1 MTARSGKSGKVRVG
15 ILVLITLA
23 TMLNYLDR
31 SVMGVAKPALTA
43 ELHIDAVTMGFI
55 FSAFSWTY
63 ALAQVPGGAVLDK
76 LGVRLTYA
84 ASLVLWSVA
93 TLAHGL
99 ASSVS
104 GLIGARLALGLAEAP
119 CYPSNSRILNS
130 WFPQDERARAT
141 GVYSVGQYVG
151 LGFMLPVLAWIVATW
166 GWRELFYIVGGIGV
180 VYGLVF
186 WWLYRDPH
194 EHTGVGKAELDLI
207 AAGGGTTTKPVPVPF
222 TVANIGKLLSKRQIA
237 GASIGQ
243 FCSNSTLVFFL
254 TWFPSYLA
262 EERGMTFIKAG
273 WMASLPYIAASVGV
287 LLGGFVSDRIIR
299 ATGNATLGRKL
310 PIITGL
316 LMTSTMIAANYF
328 ESNTVVIAIM
338 SFAFFGQGMCNLG
351 WTLISDVAPKSMV
364 GLTGG
369 VFNLCANLAGI
380 VTPIVIGVIVQATG
394 SFYGALAYV
403 AALGLVGVAAYVF
416 VVGPVER
423 VEI

>member
-1 MTARSGKSGKVRVG
+1 VKTGRVRLG

-43 ELHIDAVTMGFI
+43 ELGIDAVTMGFI

-99 ASSVS
+99 MTSVT
-104 GLIGARLALGLAEAP
+104 GLLSARLALGLAEAP

-130 WFPQDERARAT
+130 WFPQSERARAT

-151 LGFMLPVLAWIVATW
+151 LGFMLPVLAWIVANW
-166 GWRELFYIVGGIGV
+166 GWRSLFYIVGGLGIV
-180 VYGLVF
+180 FGLVF
-186 WWLYRDPH
+186 WALYRDPH
-194 EHTGVGKAELDLI
+194 EHKRVGQAELDLI
-207 AAGGGTTTKPVPVPF
+207 AAGGGSTAKPIPVPF
-222 TVANIGKLLSKRQIA
+222 TLANIGKLLSKRQIA

-262 EERGMTFIKAG
+262 DERGMTFIKAG

-299 ATGNATLGRKL
+299 STGNATLGRKL
-310 PIITGL
+310 PIIAGL
-316 LMTSTMIAANYF
+316 LMTSTMIAANYV
-328 ESNTVVIAIM
+328 ESNTLVIAIM

-380 VTPIVIGVIVQATG
+380 ATPIVIGVIVQATG

-416 VVGPVER
+416 IVGPVER

>member
-1 MTARSGKSGKVRVG
+1 MKPTRVRLG
-15 ILVLITLA
+15 ILALITLA

-31 SVMGVAKPALTA
+31 SVMGVAKPAMVA
-43 ELHIDAVTMGFI
+43 ELNISAVTMGFI

-99 ASSVS
+99 MHNVA
-104 GLIGARLALGLAEAP
+104 GLFGARLALGLAEAP

-130 WFPQDERARAT
+130 WFPQAERARAT

-151 LGFMLPVLAWIVATW
+151 LGFMLPVLAWIVSNW
-166 GWRELFYIVGGIGV
+166 GWRELFYVVGGIGV
-180 VYGLVF
+180 VYGFIF
-186 WWLYRDPH
+186 WALYRDPD
-194 EHTGVGKAELDLI
+194 EHPRLDQAELDLI
-207 AAGGGTTTKPVPVPF
+207 AAGGGSTAKPVPVPF
-222 TVANIGKLLSKRQIA
+222 TMANIGKLLSKRQIA

-262 EERGMTFIKAG
+262 DERGMTFIKAG
-273 WMASLPYIAASVGV
+273 WVASLPYIAASAGV

-310 PIITGL
+310 PIVVGL
-316 LMTSTMIAANYF
+316 LMCSTMIAANYVG
-328 ESNTVVIAIM
+328 SNALVIAIM

-351 WTLISDVAPKSMV
+351 WTLISDVAPKSMI

-380 VTPIVIGVIVQATG
+380 VTPIVIGLIVQATG

-416 VVGPVER
+416 IVGPVER
-423 VEI
+423 VEID

>member
-1 MTARSGKSGKVRVG
+1 MKPTRVRLG
-15 ILVLITLA
+15 ILVLITFA
-23 TMLNYLDR
+23 TMINYLDR
-31 SVMGVAKPALTA
+31 SVMGVAKPAMAA
-43 ELHIDAVTMGFI
+43 ELKISAVTMGFI

-63 ALAQVPGGAVLDK
+63 ALAQIPGGAVLDK

-84 ASLVLWSVA
+84 GSLVLWSVA

-99 ASSVS
+99 MHSIG
-104 GLIGARLALGLAEAP
+104 GLFGARLALGLAEAP

-130 WFPQDERARAT
+130 WFPQAERARAT

-151 LGFMLPVLAWIVATW
+151 LGFMLPVLAWIVSNW
-166 GWRELFYIVGGIGV
+166 GWRALFYIVGGTGV
-180 VYGLVF
+180 VYGLAF
-186 WWLYRDPH
+186 WALYRDPD
-194 EHTGVGKAELDLI
+194 EHPRVGQRELDLI
-207 AAGGGTTTKPVPVPF
+207 TAGGGSTAKPAPIPF
-222 TVANIGKLLSKRQIA
+222 TPGNIGKLLAKRQIA

-262 EERGMTFIKAG
+262 DERGMTFIKAG
-273 WMASLPYIAASVGV
+273 WVASLPYISASAGV

-310 PIITGL
+310 PIVVGL
-316 LMTSTMIAANYF
+316 LMCSTMIAANYVD
-328 ESNTVVIAIM
+328 SNALVIAIM

-351 WTLISDVAPKSMV
+351 WTLISDVAPKSMI

-380 VTPIVIGVIVQATG
+380 VTPIVIGLIVQTTG

-423 VEI
+423 VEFG

>member
-1 MTARSGKSGKVRVG
+1 MKPGRARIG

-43 ELHIDAVTMGFI
+43 ELQIDAITMGFI

-76 LGVRLTYA
+76 LGTRLTYA

-93 TLAHGL
+93 TVAHGF
-99 ASSVS
+99 ATSIA
-104 GLIGARLALGLAEAP
+104 GLVGARLALGVAEAP

-130 WFPQDERARAT
+130 WFPQGERARAT

-166 GWRELFYIVGGIGV
+166 GWRELFYIVGVIGV

-194 EHTGVGKAELDLI
+194 EHTTVGKTELDLI
-207 AAGGGTTTKPVPVPF
+207 AAGGGTTEKPVPVPF
-222 TVANIGKLLSKRQIA
+222 TLTNIGKLLSKRQIA

-287 LLGGFVSDRIIR
+287 LLGGIVSDRIIR

-310 PIITGL
+310 PIVTGL
-316 LMTSTMIAANYF
+316 LMCSTMIAANYV
-328 ESNTVVIAIM
+328 ESNTLVIAIM

-423 VEI
+423 VELS

>member
-1 MTARSGKSGKVRVG
+1 MKSGGVRFGV
-15 ILVLITLA
+15 LALITLA

-43 ELHIDAVTMGFI
+43 ELQIDAVTMGFI

-63 ALAQVPGGAVLDK
+63 ALAQVPGGAVIDK

-84 ASLVLWSVA
+84 GSLVLWSIA

-99 ASSVS
+99 MTSVA
-104 GLIGARLALGLAEAP
+104 GLVGARLALGLAEAP

-130 WFPQDERARAT
+130 WFPQAERARAT

-151 LGFMLPVLAWIVATW
+151 LGFMLPLLAWIVANW
-166 GWRELFYIVGGIGV
+166 GWRELFYIVGGIGI

-186 WWLYRDPH
+186 WALYRDPH
-194 EHTGVGKAELDLI
+194 EHKGVGQAELDLI
-207 AAGGGTTTKPVPVPF
+207 AAGGGTTEKPVPVPF
-222 TVANIGKLLSKRQIA
+222 TMANIGKLMRKRQIL

-262 EERGMTFIKAG
+262 DERGMTFIKAG
-273 WMASLPYIAASVGV
+273 WVAALPYMGASVGV
-287 LLGGFVSDRIIR
+287 LVGGFVSDRIIR
-299 ATGNATLGRKL
+299 VSGNATLGRKL
-310 PIITGL
+310 PIIVGL
-316 LMTSTMIAANYF
+316 MMCSTMVAANYVD
-328 ESNTVVIAIM
+328 SNTTVIAIM

-380 VTPIVIGVIVQATG
+380 VTPIVIGAIVQATG

-403 AALGLVGVAAYVF
+403 AALGVVGVLAYVLI
-416 VVGPVER
+416 VGPVER
-423 VEI
+423 VSID